1 MISFGFFP
9 FGFIFPLIFFVI
21 IARVAS
27 GFFRSVNRRNRLS
40 RDDYFD
46 DRLDPYEQ
54 ERARAQEARRLEST
68 NEARI
73 FKLAYRLK
81 GRLTVSDI
89 VVETGLGVREAEQ
102 LIESMVDSNRVRM
115 EVDDRG
121 IVTYEFPE
129 IIRRFEDQ

>member
-9 FGFIFPLIFFVI
+9 FGFLFPLIFFVI

-27 GFFRSVNRRNRLS
+27 GFFRSSQRRRTLE
-40 RDDYFD
+40 DDYLD
-46 DRLDPYEQ
+46 DRIRSIDT
-54 ERARAQEARRLEST
+54 RESRVRSD
-68 NEARI
+68 NHEVRI
-73 FKLAYRLK
+73 FKLAYRMK

-89 VVETGLGVREAEQ
+89 VVETGLGVDAAEQ
-102 LIESMVDSNRVRM
+102 LIESMVDSSRVRM

-129 IIRRFEDQ
+129 IIRRFEGDS